1 VAATEAGVRF
11 FLKGNCEDSLRPK
24 ILHLQ
29 KVEQK
34 KNLRRS
40 GRRFGPQ
47 SLNVAIKQMSYGS
60 GFRAEAPAGKG

>member
-1 VAATEAGVRF
+1 VKISATKNFTFAEGEA
-11 FLKGNCEDSLRPK
+11 E
-24 ILHLQ
+24 
-29 KVEQK
+29 K
-34 KNLRRS
+34 KNLRSS